1 MIGGILNNIDI
12 YGHAIGVHYRGSGT
26 YTTRLGGSVSRYNN
40 LNLSCFIT
48 LVTFTLICINALGL
62 FTQFVDHSN

>member
-26 YTTRLGGSVSRYNN
+26 YTTRLGGF
-40 LNLSCFIT
+40 LT
-48 LVTFTLICINALGL
+48 LVTLTLICINGVGL
-62 FTQFVDHSN
+62 FTQFIDHSN